1 MSVRLETE
9 TELEA
14 ALRSERA
21 AREQLDRILSS
32 IGEAF
37 FALDADGRFTYV
49 NDRAETLLDHPR
61 HELLGEAI
69 WDVFPGAVGSPF
81 WLQHQRAMDEG
92 APAEFEEY
100 SALLAT
106 WFAVRAYPS
115 EGGLSVFLSD
125 VTERRALLA
134 RERASAARARGLA
147 ALAEGLTAAVDAE
160 AVARVAVEQA
170 RAVLGAEVAA
180 LVQVEDGLL
189 HITDASGYGDRAP
202 RWDGL
207 ALGAVPGPLSEA
219 IRSRGV
225 VAVGSREEWRQ
236 RYGEPTPDVENE
248 AWAAVPLLLRRGAL
262 GALKLG
268 FAAPRDF
275 GPEDCELLLALGLQV
290 AQALDRARLYER
302 VSEIAHVLQ
311 QGLLPRR
318 LPSMPHMELAVRYRP
333 LGDAAE
339 VGGDFYDVFEAG
351 EGEWALALGD
361 VSGKGTEAAVLNGMA
376 RNMIRAITL
385 RERDPVT
392 ILASLNAAIL
402 QHGDGERFCT
412 VVLATLRP
420 DGDGWALTLASAGH
434 PPPLV
439 LRTDG
444 GIEAVPVRGDLLG
457 LFGDVNH
464 ERAEVRLAPGDAIV
478 FHTDGIT
485 EARRGEELFGD
496 ERLRAAVQQARG
508 VDAEALA
515 DRIESVV
522 QDFARG
528 VPRDDEAVVVLRVS
542 PRP

>member
-1 MSVRLETE
+1 
-9 TELEA
+9 
-14 ALRSERA
+14 
-21 AREQLDRILSS
+21 
-32 IGEAF
+32 
-37 FALDADGRFTYV
+37 
-49 NDRAETLLDHPR
+49 
-61 HELLGEAI
+61 
-69 WDVFPGAVGSPF
+69 VFPGAVGSPF

-170 RAVLGAEVAA
+170 R
-180 LVQVEDGLL
+180 
-189 HITDASGYGDRAP
+189 
-202 RWDGL
+202 
-207 ALGAVPGPLSEA
+207 
-219 IRSRGV
+219 
-225 VAVGSREEWRQ
+225 
-236 RYGEPTPDVENE
+236 
-248 AWAAVPLLLRRGAL
+248 
-262 GALKLG
+262 
-268 FAAPRDF
+268 
-275 GPEDCELLLALGLQV
+275 
-290 AQALDRARLYER
+290 
-302 VSEIAHVLQ
+302 
-311 QGLLPRR
+311 
-318 LPSMPHMELAVRYRP
+318 
-333 LGDAAE
+333 
-339 VGGDFYDVFEAG
+339 
-351 EGEWALALGD
+351 

-457 LFGDVNH
+457 LFGDVHH